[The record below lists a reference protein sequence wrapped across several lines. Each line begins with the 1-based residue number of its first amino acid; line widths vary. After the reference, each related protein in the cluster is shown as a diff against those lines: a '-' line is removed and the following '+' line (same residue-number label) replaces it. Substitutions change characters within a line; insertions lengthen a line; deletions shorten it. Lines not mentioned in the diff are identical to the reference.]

1 MSFDASGLFDLTGRT
16 ALVTGASSGI
26 GAAIA
31 TALETAGADVLR
43 AGRDRTRLGPDG
55 ISADLAD
62 GARTLIEQVDA
73 RLRDGSGTVDILVNC
88 AGSNPRPPLAEID
101 DALYREILAVN
112 LDAPFRLGRRYGPAM
127 ADRGW
132 GRIIN
137 VASTQAHRAFGNS
150 GAYGVAKAGL
160 AALTRSQSEAWAS
173 SGVTA
178 NALVPGLI
186 DTPMTAPVLA
196 DDERADYFRRRAH
209 TGTLGVPADF
219 AAAAIFLAGPGSSF
233 VTGQQLCVDGGLSV
247 T

>member
-1 MSFDASGLFDLTGRT
+1 MNPRTAALFDLTGRT

-31 TALETAGADVLR
+31 EALDGAGARVLR
-43 AGRDRTRLGPDG
+43 AGRDRDRLGPDG
-55 ISADLAD
+55 ISADLAR
-62 GARTLIEQVDA
+62 GAAGLIEQVDA
-73 RLRDGSGTVDILVNC
+73 RTEAVDVLVNC

-112 LDAPFRLGRRYGPAM
+112 LDAPFQLGQHYGPAM
-127 ADRGW
+127 AARGW

-150 GAYGVAKAGL
+150 GAYGVAKAGI
-160 AALTRSQSEAWAS
+160 AGLTRSQSEAWAP

-178 NALVPGLI
+178 NSLTPGLVA
-186 DTPMTAPVLA
+186 TPMTTAVLA
-196 DDERADYFRRRAH
+196 DPERAEYFRRRAH
-209 TGTLGVPADF
+209 TGTLGAPSDF
-219 AAAAIFLAGPGSSF
+219 AAAALFLAGPGSGF
-233 VTGQQLCVDGGLSV
+233 VTGQNLCVDGGLSV